1 MSEVSSEPI
10 QKLVKQ
16 RAAVNV
22 DPWDPLDPVAN
33 AVLNLIKTQNAVPRA
48 IKATGEARDD
58 GTFATLDEVEAAFDA
73 RSDAI
78 MKLLE
83 AQAAYWRR
91 KRSRR
96 WRSL

>member
-22 DPWDPLDPVAN
+22 DPWDPFDPVAN
-33 AVLNLIKTQNAVPRA
+33 AVLDLIETQNAVQSA
-48 IKATGEARDD
+48 FNATAEARDD
-58 GTFATLDEVEAAFDA
+58 GTFADLDEVEAAFDA

-91 KRSRR
+91 NRRRR

>member
-16 RAAVNV
+16 QAAVNV
-22 DPWDPLDPVAN
+22 DPWDLLDPVAN
-33 AVLNLIKTQNAVPRA
+33 AVLDLIKTQNAIPSA
-48 IKATGEARDD
+48 IAATGEARDD

-78 MKLLE
+78 MKLLG

-91 KRSRR
+91 KRRRR

>member
-10 QKLVKQ
+10 QKMVKQ

-33 AVLNLIKTQNAVPRA
+33 AVLNLIKTQNAVQRA

-58 GTFATLDEVEAAFDA
+58 GTFANLDEVEAAFDA

>member
-1 MSEVSSEPI
+1 MTEGTTQAINTSA
-10 QKLVKQ
+10 Q
-16 RAAVNV
+16 RRGAVNV
-22 DPWDPLDPVAN
+22 DSWDPLDPVAN

-83 AQAAYWRR
+83 AQATYWRR